1 MLTLRNALLL
11 GLLAYV
17 TGGPPQSDAVI
28 TPVGTQDGAFSVN
41 ASGGAA
47 YQMDLDVPP
56 GTQGVQPNLSIWY
69 VSQSTNGLLG
79 NGFALEGLSS
89 ITRCQATAKLDGY
102 NGGVGFDAKDRY
114 CLDGQ
119 RLVKISGG
127 ADYGAAGSIYHTANE
142 TWTKVVANGTCGSGP
157 CSFAVTNKDG
167 HTLEFGTGTSGVKL
181 PDRDEIAA
189 WQIANTT
196 DLNGNRVSVTYK
208 FNEESLQNLPSEIR
222 YTENQNAGIAATRK
236 VTFEYE
242 PRSQK
247 IPRYIGGYLFLLEDR
262 LKAVRTWLDGA
273 EVLAHNLTYGV
284 SEGTGRDLL
293 QALQKCA
300 PQRVCYPATTFA
312 YTDETNTIVTPNDKS
327 DGELRRGWCTE
338 TNALIGWMD
347 FNADGLPD
355 VHCDTPGG
363 KHRVLLSTGTELES
377 PNETSDGLIQ
387 SSWCKAP
394 SLPSWIDFNGDA
406 KADLACDSED
416 GTHRV
421 LVSDGANVKSPNKNE
436 DGLVR
441 SAWCGGAKS
450 HPQWGN
456 FNEDG
461 RADLL
466 CSSTDGILRALVS
479 TGTGITTPNDDAE
492 GEVRRSWCASKDA
505 AVLWGDFN
513 GDHMSDAHCSMTS
526 GVQQVLLSN
535 GSRLVTPNKSVDGDV
550 ANSWCGGTDK
560 RPGLTDFNG
569 DGLLD
574 STCDSADGRHWV
586 MFSTG
591 RELKS
596 PNSNSEGLV
605 RSSWCTGSGAVQSW
619 GDFNGDGLSDLQ
631 CRDGAGRLLA
641 LLSTGS
647 TLKTP
652 NSSSEGVLKT
662 GWCTPA
668 QGQPRWTDFNADSL
682 DDVTCHTSTGLQ
694 QALVHSPGTPDL
706 VSKITDGIGMTV
718 ELTYAPLTD
727 AKVYST
733 GGAVSYPMLDI
744 RSPMYVVS
752 GYVTR
757 DGRGGRYAFKYRYK
771 GARTDLEAQRWL
783 GFQQVAFT
791 EESIGRQ
798 TVTNY
803 EQKYPLM
810 SFVTSTVILDAK
822 NLKHAETTYEPLI
835 RNPYPNV
842 FEVLLAKESQSTF
855 TFGAADYVA
864 TKTFGYDEYGNPE
877 FLADVSVPYYAVYN
891 CQRYANSTTPWRMG
905 YPTAQKTARTA
916 EACRDLD
923 RWNAANDLRW
933 STTTYDA
940 RMNPTALAAWDDVN
954 ASFVTSSET
963 FGAAGNVL
971 TSTDPAGNTTTYTW
985 DETLTYPKSQISPPI
1000 SGGRHLV
1007 TSFTYH
1013 RAWGDVDTATDPNG
1027 NVTQTLIDGFGRT
1040 TEVRGPDPDASS
1052 GAPAVTLQKFTYAQD
1067 SSGRYVEMRQRQTWA
1082 DANPANWYYERQY
1095 QDGLGRIFLERS
1107 RSARGVDVA
1116 VETLYDT
1123 SARIWKTAIPH
1134 YNDASVNYVVND
1146 YDLLDRPTVIVQ
1158 PDSTVTKIEYLKGQ
1172 LEIKTTEASGTTLAR
1187 TTFDSL
1193 DPRFLNLKNVAANG
1207 GVTTSTYDP
1216 IGQQITNVRPT
1227 GSSTIATYDTLG
1239 RPVKSVDSDSG
1250 TSTFSYGKNGLLQ
1263 ASTDGAG
1270 RTVRFEYDTLERPK
1284 SRTLSPADG
1293 PPEVYLFEY
1302 DSPNYANALG
1312 ELSTSAGPSYT
1323 RDYAYSRYGLVS
1335 HQQLTLDGNMYTGEI
1350 DYDPPGRSALRTYAD
1365 GSKLRTTWYVDG
1377 TLHKQDLKQPGE
1389 NDFANYATYTGYT
1402 ALQQP
1407 ETLLSG
1413 NGLRTDNTYYSI
1425 KEGMARPK
1433 TTVVSKG
1440 ASSIFNGTY
1449 DWNRLSQMTSMSRV
1463 QVGQPMQSASYVHD
1477 KMGWLTSA
1485 TGTNGNYSFAYD
1497 LAGNVTEKDGVRYT
1511 YPKESDRVSGAS
1523 NGAAF
1528 QYDGAGNM
1536 KQKHVGS
1543 SAWQYHHDA
1552 AARLA
1557 KILLNDKVVA
1567 THLYDST
1574 DSRLRRTDA
1583 SGNVSTYIDGDTD
1596 LYQSGNSLLLTK
1608 YVIGV
1613 SGPLATVTTTYTPQ
1627 ALRGALQKQKT
1638 LLEADRYSKGSLP
1651 WIGAVIRAFV
1661 MRASEGMTP
1670 LAAIVVLL
1678 ATSLF
1683 VLRVAQTL
1691 LSVLIGRGTD
1701 KSVCATRHPLFSSII
1716 PPLLCG
1722 LMLLSAQELRGDLG
1736 SGGGY
1741 PVAGTLYF
1749 HGDQVYS
1756 TLLVT
1761 TAEGTESTSLTYA
1774 PFGTVDEKHSSGPN
1788 NFRAKFTTK
1797 EHDDESQ
1804 LDYFGARYY
1813 DSQIGRFLEPD
1824 PQSQFA
1830 SAYVYGA
1837 NDPIDMYDPDGQFAV
1852 LAIVIAAVI
1861 GAVTGAY
1868 MGGVAANNNN
1878 FNPLQWNW
1886 SSAHTWA
1893 GVFGGAAIGAAT
1905 GALGA
1910 AIGSVAGPAVGII
1923 AEIIL
1928 SAGENAAFTAL
1939 AGGSGKEI
1947 LNAAIIGGVLGGAMM
1962 GASLGLAKVFSR
1974 SASSGGRLAQRAERE
1989 LLPSG
1994 LPARCRS
2001 FPAGTLVATDEGLEP
2016 IETVTPGTSVLS
2028 ADDAPSNVV
2037 PFPVLETRNR
2047 SNASL
2052 VAVAAGGTT
2061 IKATPDHPFWVDAK
2075 GWTNASDLH
2084 PGDLLVTAADQRV
2097 PVESVKPLV
2106 ETAKVFNFEVDRGHS
2121 YFVSPLRV
2129 LVHNPC
2135 ERRITRAYRKTFLD
2149 KGLDLVNDVYGGK
2162 RLRRPPN
2169 RFGAEVSRNGRY
2181 VDFGPV
2187 AVREVTI
2194 RYKGSRRLDFIKS
2207 DRLAGITRAQRQRR
2221 NLVWHH
2227 VEGLS
2232 PTPKGKWE
2240 GRMQLIPRNVH
2251 EEWPHWGGVE
2261 EWSRRTG
2268 TKYK

>member
-1 MLTLRNALLL
+1 MLSLRNVLLL
-11 GLLAYV
+11 GLLACV
-17 TGGPPQSDAVI
+17 SGTPPQSDAVI
-28 TPVGTQDGAFSVN
+28 TPAAVGTQDGAFSVN

-56 GTQGVQPNLSIWY
+56 GTQGVQPSLSIWY

-127 ADYGAAGSIYHTANE
+127 ADYGAAGSVYHTENE
-142 TWTKVVANGTCGSGP
+142 TWTKVVATGTCGSGP
-157 CSFAVTNKDG
+157 CSFNVTNKDG

-189 WQIANTT
+189 WQIASTT

-208 FNEESLQNLPSEIR
+208 FNADSLQNLPTEIR
-222 YTENQNAGIAATRK
+222 YTENQNAGITATRK

-247 IPRYIGGYLFLLEDR
+247 IPRYIGGYLFLLESR
-262 LKAVRTWLDGA
+262 LKAIRTWLDGA
-273 EVLAHNLTYGV
+273 EVLAYNLTYTV
-284 SEGTGRDLL
+284 SEGTERDLL

-312 YTDETNTIVTPNDKS
+312 YTSETNTFVTPNDKS
-327 DGELRRGWCTE
+327 DGELRRNWCTE

-355 VHCDTPGG
+355 VHCDTPAGT
-363 KHRVLLSTGTELES
+363 HRVLLSTGTKLES
-377 PNETSDGLIQ
+377 PNETSDGLIRTK
-387 SSWCKAP
+387 WCTGNA
-394 SLPSWIDFNGDA
+394 LPSWIDFNGDA
-406 KADLACDSED
+406 KADLACDGED
-416 GTHRV
+416 GSHRV

-436 DGLVR
+436 DGLVQ
-441 SAWCGGAKS
+441 SSWCGGS
-450 HPQWGN
+450 TSRPQWGN

-466 CSSTDGILRALVS
+466 CSSTDGIQRALVS
-479 TGTGITTPNDDAE
+479 TGTGVTTPNEFAD

-505 AVLWGDFN
+505 VVLWGDFN
-513 GDHMSDAHCSMTS
+513 GDHMSDAHCSRTN

-535 GSRLVTPNKSVDGDV
+535 GSKLVTPNKSADGDV
-550 ANSWCGGTDK
+550 ANSWCGGTD
-560 RPGLTDFNG
+560 RRRGLTDFNG

-596 PNSNSEGLV
+596 PNSNSEGLI

-631 CRDGAGRLLA
+631 CRDSSGLLA

-647 TLKTP
+647 TLRTP
-652 NSSSEGVLKT
+652 NSSSTGLLKS

-668 QGQPRWTDFNADSL
+668 QGQPRWTDFNADALS
-682 DDVTCHTSTGLQ
+682 DVTCHSSAGLQ
-694 QALVHSPGTPDL
+694 QALVHTAGMADL

-733 GGAVSYPMLDI
+733 GDAVSYPTLDI

-752 GYVTR
+752 RYVTG

-798 TVTNY
+798 TITNY

-810 SFVTSTVILDAK
+810 SFATSTSVLDAK
-822 NLKHAETTYEPLI
+822 NIKQAETTYEPLI

-842 FEVLLAKESQSTF
+842 VEVLVAKESQSTF
-855 TFGAADYVA
+855 TLGVADYVA
-864 TKTFGYDEYGNPE
+864 TKTFDYDEYGNPD
-877 FLADVSVPYYAVYN
+877 FVADVSVPYYAVYN

-905 YPTAQKTARTA
+905 YPNAQKTARTA

-923 RWNAANDLRW
+923 RWNAATDLRW

-940 RMNPTALAAWDDVN
+940 RMNPISLAAWDDVN
-954 ASFVTSSET
+954 ANFVTSSET
-963 FGAAGNVL
+963 FGPAGNVL
-971 TSTDPAGNTTTYTW
+971 TSTDPAGNVTTYTW
-985 DETLTYPKSQISPPI
+985 DETLTFPKSQISPPI
-1000 SGGRHLV
+1000 SGGRHLT
-1007 TSFTYH
+1007 TSYSYH
-1013 RAWGDVDTATDPNG
+1013 RAWGEVATATDPNG
-1027 NVTQTLIDGFGRT
+1027 NVTETLIDGFGRT
-1040 TEVRGPDPDASS
+1040 TEVRGPDPDAST
-1052 GAPAVTLQKFTYAQD
+1052 GAAAVTLQKFTYAQD
-1067 SSGRYVEMRQRQTWA
+1067 ISGRYVEMRQRQTWA
-1082 DANPANWYYERQY
+1082 DGNPANWYYERQY
-1095 QDGLGRIFLERS
+1095 QDGMGRIFLERS

-1134 YNDASVNYVVND
+1134 YNDASVHYVVNE
-1146 YDLLDRPTVIVQ
+1146 YDVLDRPTLVVQ
-1158 PDSTVTKIEYLKGQ
+1158 PDSTLTKIEYRKGQ
-1172 LEIKTTEASGTTLAR
+1172 LEIHTTEASGNATLAR
-1187 TTFDSL
+1187 TTIDSL
-1193 DPRFLNLKNVAANG
+1193 DPRFLNLRSIAPNG

-1216 IGQQITNVRPT
+1216 IGQQLTNVRAT
-1227 GSSTIATYDTLG
+1227 GSSTIATYDSLG

-1263 ASTDGAG
+1263 SSTDGAG
-1270 RTVRFEYDTLERPK
+1270 HTVRFEYDALERPK
-1284 SRTLSPADG
+1284 SRTLSPSDG

-1312 ELSTSAGPSYT
+1312 ELSTSVGPSYT
-1323 RDYAYSRYGLVS
+1323 QDYAYSRYGLAT

-1350 DYDPPGRSALRTYAD
+1350 AYDPPGRSALRTYAD
-1365 GSKLRTTWYVDG
+1365 GSQLRTTWNVDG

-1389 NDFANYATYTGYT
+1389 HDFTNYATYTAYT

-1407 ETLLSG
+1407 ETLISG
-1413 NGLRTDNTYYSI
+1413 NGLRTDNTYYPI

-1433 TTVVSKG
+1433 TTIVSKG
-1440 ASSIFNGTY
+1440 ASTVFNNSY
-1449 DWNRLSQMTSMSRV
+1449 DWNRLSEMTSMSRV
-1463 QVGQPMQSASYVHD
+1463 QVGHPMQSASYVHD

-1497 LAGNVTEKDGVRYT
+1497 LAGNITEKDGVRYT
-1511 YPKESDRVSGAS
+1511 YPKDSDRASSAS
-1523 NGAAF
+1523 NGGTF

-1552 AARLA
+1552 ASRLA
-1557 KILLNDKVVA
+1557 KILLDDKVVA

-1583 SGNVSTYIDGDTD
+1583 SGNVSTYIDSDTD
-1596 LYQSGNSLLLTK
+1596 LYQSGNSVLLTK
-1608 YVIGV
+1608 YIIGV
-1613 SGPLATVTTTYTPQ
+1613 SGPLAAVTTTYTPE
-1627 ALRGALQKQKT
+1627 ALRGALQRQKT
-1638 LLEADRYSKGSLP
+1638 LLESDRYNKGSL
-1651 WIGAVIRAFV
+1651 
-1661 MRASEGMTP
+1661 
-1670 LAAIVVLL
+1670 AIVVLL

-1683 VLRVAQTL
+1683 VLRRTPYV
-1691 LSVLIGRGTD
+1691 R
-1701 KSVCATRHPLFSSII
+1701 RHPLFSSLI

-1736 SGGGY
+1736 PGGGY

-1761 TAEGTESTSLTYA
+1761 TAEGNESTSLAYA
-1774 PFGTVDEKHSSGPN
+1774 PFGTVDQQHSSGPN
-1788 NFRAKFTTK
+1788 NFRAKFTMK
-1797 EHDDESQ
+1797 EHDDESG

-1813 DSQIGRFLEPD
+1813 DSQTGRFLEPD

-1947 LNAAIIGGVLGGAMM
+1947 LNSAIIGGVLGGVTM

-1994 LPARCRS
+1994 PGCNCRCTS
-2001 FPAGTLVATDEGLEP
+2001 FPAGTLVATDGGLEP
-2016 IETVTPGTSVLS
+2016 IETVTPGTPVLS

-2052 VAVAAGGTT
+2052 VVVAAGGTT
-2061 IKATPDHPFWVDAK
+2061 IRATPDHPFWVDSK
-2075 GWTNASDLH
+2075 GWTNAGDLH

-2097 PVESVKPLV
+2097 PVESVKPLT
-2106 ETAKVFNFEVDRGHS
+2106 ETATVFNFEVDRAHT
-2121 YFVSPLRV
+2121 YFVSPLRL

-2135 ERRITRAYRKTFLD
+2135 TRSRQRTFLE
-2149 KGLDLVNDVYGGK
+2149 KGHDLVNDILGGK
-2162 RLRRPPN
+2162 RSRRPPK
-2169 RFGAEVSRNGRY
+2169 RYGAEVTRNGRY

-2187 AVREVTI
+2187 ALREVMI
-2194 RYKGSRRLDFIKS
+2194 RYKGTRRLDFIKA
-2207 DRLAGITRAQRQRR
+2207 DRLAGMTRAQRIRR

-2232 PTPKGKWE
+2232 ATSKGKWE
-2240 GRMQLIPRNVH
+2240 GRMQLIPRTVH
-2251 EEWPHWGGVE
+2251 EDWPHWGGVE

-2268 TKYK
+2268 VKYK